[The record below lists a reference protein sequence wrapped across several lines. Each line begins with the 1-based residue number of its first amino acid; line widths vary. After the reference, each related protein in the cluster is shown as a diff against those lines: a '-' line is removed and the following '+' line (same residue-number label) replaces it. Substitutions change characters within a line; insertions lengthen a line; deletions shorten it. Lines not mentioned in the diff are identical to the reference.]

1 MKILITSLLCLFL
14 GFSGLSQGFPE
25 GIPFQAQIFSQSGGL
40 LSNASIGVRFNIRQT
55 NFSGP
60 IVWQED
66 HTVVVN
72 DLGHFSINV
81 GTGASTGAGSVILF
95 SDIDWSSGAY
105 FIELLVDE
113 MNTSSYNSVMTQQ
126 FMAVPYAYH
135 SKTSSQQYA
144 LSQLQDVDTTGIQVG
159 HVLKWNGSTWV
170 SAPDDIATSCD
181 TVDFAN
187 SSQNSVYADTAVYA
201 LNCISTSFVDSSNF
215 AFYADTTLYAYNSGS
230 ANQAQFSNYSD
241 TADVSL
247 YSLGNWGLLGNSAT
261 NPSTNFLGTTDSV
274 DLVFKSYGVERM
286 RIKANGRLGFGT
298 STPLVGFHVMNTNGV
313 AFTGTH
319 GTGSI
324 PVSGAGSRMMWY
336 PGKSAFRAGYVASVQ
351 WDNGSVGQYSF
362 AAGYNTIASGM
373 YSVSFGQACSASGEG
388 SFAAGK
394 GTISSGLY
402 SFAAG
407 ENPEATGN
415 YGVAIGRGG
424 KANALG
430 AVAIGYHPEVYA
442 SYGLG
447 LGNYVLVTGSNAV
460 AMGYHSHA
468 LHPGSFVF
476 SDESVP
482 TANTPSTAAN
492 QFLAKASGGFI
503 FYTNSTLTTGVTL
516 PAGGGSWSTLSDR
529 NSKENIVYADPLSY
543 LSLLDSID
551 VYSWNYKSQDSNMI
565 HIGPMAQDFYE
576 VFKFGTDSTTINS
589 GDFDG
594 LNLVLL
600 KALYIRTE
608 ELRVQNLQITEL
620 NNELLLLQQKRKEME
635 FLLLELEKKYQLLQV
650 NNQDQSAVIK

>member
-1 MKILITSLLCLFL
+1 MKIAIVSLLTLFL
-14 GFSGLSQGFPE
+14 GLNGLSQGFPE
-25 GIPFQAQIFSQSGGL
+25 GIPFQAQIFSQSGGM
-40 LSNASIGVRFNIRQT
+40 LSNASIGIRFNIRQSSI
-55 NFSGP
+55 SGP
-60 IVWQED
+60 IVWQEN

-81 GTGASTGAGSVILF
+81 GTGASTGAGSAIQF
-95 SDIDWSSGAY
+95 SDIDWSSGSY

-113 MNTSSYNSVMTQQ
+113 MNTSSFNSIMTQQ

-135 SKTSSQQYA
+135 SKTTSQQYA
-144 LSQLQDVDTTGIQVG
+144 LSQLQDVDTSGIQVG
-159 HVLKWNGSTWV
+159 HVLKWNGTSWV
-170 SAPDDIATSCD
+170 SAPDQIASACD

-187 SSQNSVYADTAVYA
+187 STQNSVYADTAVYA
-201 LNCISTSFVDSSNF
+201 LNCISTSYVDSSSF
-215 AFYADTTLYAYNSGS
+215 AF
-230 ANQAQFSNYSD
+230 YSD
-241 TADVSL
+241 TADYAFSAGHSNTAQFSDYSDTSNVSL
-247 YSLGNWGLLGNSAT
+247 YSLGNWGLTGNSST
-261 NPSTNFLGTTDSV
+261 NPATHFLGTTDSV
-274 DLVFKSYGVERM
+274 DLVFKSYGIERM

-313 AFTGTH
+313 AFSGTH

-324 PVSGAGSRMMWY
+324 PISGAGSRMMWY

-394 GTISSGLY
+394 GTIASGLY

-447 LGNYVLVTGSNAV
+447 LGNYVLVTGTNAV
-460 AMGYHSHA
+460 AMGYHAQA

-529 NSKENIVYADPLSY
+529 NSKENIVYADPLKY

-551 VYSWNYKSQDSNMI
+551 VYSWNYKSQDSSMV

-576 VFKFGTDSTTINS
+576 VFQFGNDSTSINS

-594 LNLVLL
+594 LNMVLL
-600 KALYIRTE
+600 KALYIKTE
-608 ELRVQNLQITEL
+608 ELRLQSEQISTL

-635 FLLLELEKKYQLLQV
+635 LLLIELERKYQGLGFD
-650 NNQDQSAVIK
+650 NSAESSVVK